1 MRAMEAIAALRAA
14 ASARAIRGARGAGFR
29 LHATDSQAPEAAS
42 ASPVGAVTLLAVQ
55 EAGAAAERDARGRQR
70 AAQMLD
76 ELGRLQADLLAGRAD
91 PAALERL
98 AQLSAGEAPDD
109 PALAEILAA
118 VSLRARIELAR
129 RGR

>member
-1 MRAMEAIAALRAA
+1 MEAIAALRAA

-29 LHATDSQAPEAAS
+29 LHAADSQAPATAA
-42 ASPVGAVTLLAVQ
+42 AGPVGGVTLLGVQ
-55 EAGAAAERDARGRQR
+55 EAGAAAERDARGRKR

-76 ELGRLQADLLAGRAD
+76 ELTRLQAELLAGRAD

-98 AQLSAGEAPDD
+98 ASLATGEAPDD
-109 PALAEILAA
+109 PVLAETLAA

>member
-1 MRAMEAIAALRAA
+1 MEAIAALRAA

-29 LHATDSQAPEAAS
+29 LQAADSAAPEAAS
-42 ASPVGAVTLLAVQ
+42 AAPLGGVTLLGVQ
-55 EAGAAAERDARGRQR
+55 EAGAAAERDSRGRKR
-70 AAQMLD
+70 ASQMLD
-76 ELGRLQADLLAGRAD
+76 ELARLQADLLAGRAD
-91 PAALERL
+91 AVALERL
-98 AQLSAGEAPDD
+98 ARLAEGEAPAD